1 MDQLVVI
8 GEITRPH
15 GLHGEVRVTPLTDDP
30 ERFMELR
37 ECVVWNPTGDHR
49 EPRRVDA
56 ARRHGKAVV
65 LALAGTGSVDDA
77 RALVGRLVAVPL
89 SDARPLPEGWFYP
102 WQLEGCRV
110 QTTDGAEVG
119 RVIRIERSAAHDLW
133 VVAGADREHL
143 IPAVPEIVVEVN
155 LAARR
160 VVIQPPAGL
169 LEL

>member
-1 MDQLVVI
+1 LDQLVVI

-30 ERFMELR
+30 ERFTHLR
-37 ECVVWNPTGDHR
+37 ECIVWNPTGDQR

-56 ARRHGKAVV
+56 ARRHGHGVV
-65 LALAGTGSVDDA
+65 LALAGAGSVDDA
-77 RALVGRLVAVPL
+77 RALVGRLVAVAAA
-89 SDARPLPEGWFYP
+89 DARPLPEGWFYP
-102 WQLEGCRV
+102 WQLEGCLV
-110 QTTDGAEVG
+110 QTADGVEVG
-119 RVIRIERSAAHDLW
+119 RVTGIERSAAHDLW
-133 VVAGADREHL
+133 AVSGAGREHL
-143 IPAVPEIVVEVN
+143 IPAVPEIVIEVD